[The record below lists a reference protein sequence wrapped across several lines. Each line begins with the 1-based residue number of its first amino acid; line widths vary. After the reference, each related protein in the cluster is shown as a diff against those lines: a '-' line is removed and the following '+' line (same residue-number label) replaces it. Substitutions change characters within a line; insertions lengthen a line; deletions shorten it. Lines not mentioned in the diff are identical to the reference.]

1 MAIVTIGLDTAK
13 SWFQVHGIDESGQ
26 VVLRR
31 KLARGKVLQFFA
43 GLTPCVI
50 GLETCGGAHFW
61 ARELI
66 KLGHDARLMPARYV
80 RAYVKTNKHDA
91 ADAEACC
98 EAVQRPGMRFV
109 PVKSE
114 EQQGM
119 LMIHRSRDLLVR
131 QRTAAVNAL
140 RGHLAEFGITAA
152 KGTARA
158 QELMSLVDTDE
169 RVPAIARDALL
180 QLVDQ
185 IRDTERKIEAFD
197 KQILSLARE
206 NEVCRRLMTVLT
218 IGPFCRHGI
227 GGDSGQS

>member
-1 MAIVTIGLDTAK
+1 MTVVTIGLDTAK
-13 SWFQVHGIDESGQ
+13 SWFQVHAIDESGQ

-31 KLARGKVLQFFA
+31 KLARGRVLQFFA

-50 GLETCGGAHFW
+50 GLEACGGAHFW

-98 EAVQRPGMRFV
+98 KAVQRPGMRFV

-119 LMIHRSRDLLVR
+119 LMIHRSRDLY
-131 QRTAAVNAL
+131 
-140 RGHLAEFGITAA
+140 
-152 KGTARA
+152 
-158 QELMSLVDTDE
+158 
-169 RVPAIARDALL
+169 
-180 QLVDQ
+180 
-185 IRDTERKIEAFD
+185 
-197 KQILSLARE
+197 
-206 NEVCRRLMTVLT
+206 
-218 IGPFCRHGI
+218 
-227 GGDSGQS
+227 

>member
-50 GLETCGGAHFW
+50 GLEACGGAHFW
-61 ARELI
+61 VHELI

-98 EAVQRPGMRFV
+98 PGSAAGMRFV

-114 EQQGM
+114 EQQAM

-158 QELMSLVDTDE
+158 RELMSLVDTDE
-169 RVPAIARDALL
+169 RVPTIARDALL

-197 KQILSLARE
+197 KQILSLAQE
-206 NEVCRRLMTVLT
+206 NEVCHPIDDGTDHRAV
-218 IGPFCRHGI
+218 CRHGI
-227 GGDSGQS
+227 GRDSG